1 MVQATN
7 VQAVAKDAWI
17 YAYPMLMNYQTL
29 YGQAVDSTSS
39 QYVGGFNVFRNYA
52 QFFTPDNRDIVTPN
66 NDTPYSWA
74 WLDLRAEPIVL
85 SIPAIPGDRYNVFQ
99 MVDLFTYNFA
109 YAGTRSTGREAG
121 SYLIAGPDW
130 NGTTPPGIT
139 AVFKADTRIVMILG
153 RTSLAGPDDIPA
165 LKALQ
170 AQYKLQPLSAF
181 AGTPPP
187 PAAPPVTWIP
197 WDKARGLGP
206 DFPAY
211 LNMLLQFCRKPPF
224 PDEAPLM
231 ERFATLSNA
240 NTSALQVGIADGQ
253 HALKQAIATTRSS
266 MNLFG
271 THAKIGNDYVT
282 RAVAAAMGIY
292 GNTSDEAVYLGGE
305 EDGSGRKLDGSQRY
319 TLTFAPG
326 QTPPVTAFWS
336 VTMYDLPNRLLV
348 ANPIN
353 RYSLGDRSKLTYA
366 PDGSLTIY
374 IQAQSPGADK
384 ESNWLPSPP
393 SGPFNYVVRLYGP
406 KPEVLNGTWKIPGLV
421 NALSSRA

>member
-1 MVQATN
+1 
-7 VQAVAKDAWI
+7 
-17 YAYPMLMNYQTL
+17 
-29 YGQAVDSTSS
+29 
-39 QYVGGFNVFRNYA
+39 
-52 QFFTPDNRDIVTPN
+52 
-66 NDTPYSWA
+66 
-74 WLDLRAEPIVL
+74 
-85 SIPAIPGDRYNVFQ
+85 IPGDRYNVFQ

-109 YAGTRSTGREAG
+109 YAGTRTTGREAG

-130 NGTTPPGIT
+130 NGTVPPGIT
-139 AVFKADTRIVMILG
+139 QVFKADTRIVMVLG
-153 RTSLAGPDDIPA
+153 RTSLAGVGDIPA

-181 AGTPPP
+181 AGAPPP
-187 PAAPPVTWIP
+187 PAAPPISWIP
-197 WDKARGLGP
+197 WDKARALGP
-206 DFPAY
+206 DFVSY

-224 PDEAPLM
+224 PDEASLM
-231 ERFATLSNA
+231 NRFAMLSNA
-240 NTSALQVGIADGQ
+240 DTSALQAGIIDGER
-253 HALKQAIATTRSS
+253 ALKQAIATTRSS

-271 THAKIGNDYVT
+271 ARAKLGTNYIT

-305 EDGSGRKLDGSQRY
+305 EDGSGKKLDGSQRY

-336 VTMYDLPNRLLV
+336 VTMYDMPNRLLV
-348 ANPIN
+348 ANPID
-353 RYSLGDRSKLTYA
+353 RYSLGDRSNLTYA

-384 ESNWLPSPP
+384 ESNWLPSPA

-406 KPEVLNGTWKIPGLV
+406 KQSVLDGTWKLPPL
-421 NALSSRA
+421 ALSSQA